1 VTASSRP
8 AFIKPMTAVLVE
20 KLPEGSVVIDGEV
33 VAVDAQGRPS
43 FQALQHRSAHPDY
56 LAFYAFDALH
66 LDGRDL
72 TGEPLQTRRA
82 LLPRLVARSGL
93 LESAELRGSAEQV
106 IAAVDS
112 RLR

>member
-1 VTASSRP
+1 
-8 AFIKPMTAVLVE
+8 MTAVLVE

-33 VAVDAQGRPS
+33 VAVDAQGRP
-43 FQALQHRSAHPDY
+43 FKALQHRSAHPDY
-56 LAFYAFDALH
+56 VVAYYAFDVLH

-93 LESAELRGSAEQV
+93 LESVERRSSAEQV